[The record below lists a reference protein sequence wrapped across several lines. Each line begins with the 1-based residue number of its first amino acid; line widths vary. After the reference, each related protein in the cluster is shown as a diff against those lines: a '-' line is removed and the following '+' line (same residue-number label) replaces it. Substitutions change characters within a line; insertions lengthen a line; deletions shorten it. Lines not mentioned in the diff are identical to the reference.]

1 LSEILK
7 KILASKHIEVKND
20 KKKRSLKSL
29 EDDKDLFGIKSFEAS
44 LLSCIN
50 KKKPGVIAEIKK
62 ASPSKGVLK
71 KNFNPLEI
79 AIGYESAGAACI
91 SVLTDRVFFKGGI
104 DDLINVRKRC
114 GIPVLRKDFV
124 IDPYQVFQS
133 RAYGADCI
141 LLIAA
146 ALELNQMVEL
156 EEVASSLGMSVLVEV
171 HNEAELELALSCNS
185 NLIGVNNRDLNTFT
199 VSIENSLKLSSML
212 PKNKLA
218 ISESGISSHEDM
230 QLLMDA
236 GISCFLIGESLMKH
250 EDPGMA
256 LEFLLQKF

>member
-1 LSEILK
+1 
-7 KILASKHIEVKND
+7 
-20 KKKRSLKSL
+20 
-29 EDDKDLFGIKSFEAS
+29 
-44 LLSCIN
+44 
-50 KKKPGVIAEIKK
+50 
-62 ASPSKGVLK
+62 
-71 KNFNPLEI
+71 LEI

-104 DDLINVRKRC
+104 DDLMNVRKRC